1 MEANL
6 RENKVKK
13 KESVF
18 QSRGEFNIK
27 KGGGA
32 RVKKGDS
39 EEDFRQTLRGGRALT
54 TEERTNAVSSP
65 RCDEIIQRLE
75 ARRPREGSG
84 H

>member
-1 MEANL
+1 MEANF

-13 KESVF
+13 KRKGVF
-18 QSRGEFNIK
+18 RSRGEFNIK
-27 KGGGA
+27 RGGTCKRKLG
-32 RVKKGDS
+32 G
-39 EEDFRQTLRGGRALT
+39 FRQMLGGGRALT
-54 TEERTNAVSSP
+54 TEERTNAVSLP